1 MSEEFK
7 RFGSY
12 GYSDGLMGGLSIG
25 LPVILHFGSNYLKEK
40 VGRPC
45 LEGKKRI
52 ALAISEP
59 YAGSDVAK
67 IRTSAVF
74 VK

>member
-1 MSEEFK
+1 MILSEEFK

-40 VGRPC
+40 LVG
-45 LEGKKRI
+45 LVWKEKSV
-52 ALAISEP
+52 LH
-59 YAGSDVAK
+59 
-67 IRTSAVF
+67 
-74 VK
+74 